1 MTYRELA
8 EWIRTMTNEQKDSDV
23 IVFSE
28 QGDEYIFARDTDF
41 TAEDQSVLDEDH
53 PIICI

>member
-8 EWIRTMTNEQKDSDV
+8 AWIDSLTDEQKDSDV
-23 IVFSE
+23 TIFIE
-28 QGDEYIFARDTDF
+28 EDDEYIPAKDTDC
-41 TAEDQSVLDEDH
+41 TADDQSVLDEDH